1 MERHGAQR
9 SLPPAGGGKEELRAG
24 LLVPYL
30 LRLRDERGEA
40 AARALL
46 SKAGVPTSILEDENA
61 WISVAAARRALN
73 ALATALG
80 EDAIGKRGAW
90 MTHPETLSGYVRMLR
105 VSSEPQD
112 AYQYLTA
119 HAAESTRVGGY
130 TLRAQGP
137 RVLRITYQP
146 RFEVQP
152 DQRDR
157 CLCQARMAELA
168 AVPRI
173 WGLPEATVLS
183 TECIADGDAVCRYL
197 VRWSVP
203 RPQGPVWGAVSGAVV
218 CGGAVAASGSWV
230 AATIALA
237 VGTGLGGAIGL
248 LSRRVANEHM
258 ARVFERN
265 RIAALERGLE
275 VRGQF
280 SEAAGELAGSLLGGK
295 YRIMRKIGSGGI
307 GAVYAAQHVGLGSSV
322 AIKVLRGAAAVDAA
336 EIARLRREARVQVS
350 IEHPNVVRT
359 LDLDQMP
366 EGSIYVVM
374 ELLHGMS
381 LAEMLRK
388 SGPVAP
394 GIAVPVFIQVCRALA
409 AAHRL
414 GVIHRDLKPGNVFV
428 CEDNTVK
435 VLDFGM
441 SKFAEAEAL
450 TQDGYTLGTPEYM
463 SPEQC
468 VGAPVEPRT
477 DLYAFGVLMYEAL
490 TGELHIAGRNRRELL
505 ELHQRMIPVGLRAR
519 RPDLNFPEEL
529 DGAVMMCLKKRAAE
543 RPTSARV
550 LEQILAAI
558 PKEQLVDDY
567 PKGISRRPPGM
578 HESQDGAQ

>member
-1 MERHGAQR
+1 MVRPGLPR
-9 SLPPAGGGKEELRAG
+9 SLQATGSGKEELRAG

-46 SKAGVPTSILEDENA
+46 STVGIPGSILEDENE
-61 WISVAAARRALN
+61 WISVAAARRALH

-80 EDAIGKRGAW
+80 EEAISRRGGW
-90 MTHPETLSGYVRMLR
+90 MTHPETLSSYVRMLR
-105 VSSEPQD
+105 VSSQPLD
-112 AYQYLTA
+112 AYRYLTA
-119 HAAESTRVGGY
+119 HAAESTRVGSY
-130 TLRAQGP
+130 ELAVHGP
-137 RVLRITYQP
+137 RSLQVTYLP

-157 CLCQARMAELA
+157 RLCHARVAELA

-173 WGLPEATVLS
+173 WGLPEAVVHGS
-183 TECIADGDAVCRYL
+183 ECVADGDQLCRYQ
-197 VRWSVP
+197 VRWTVP
-203 RPQGPVWGAVSGAVV
+203 RPQGPVWGAIAGAIL
-218 CGGAVAASGSWV
+218 CGGAVAIAGSWV

-248 LSRRVANEHM
+248 LSRRVATEHM
-258 ARVFERN
+258 ARVFEKN

-280 SEAAGELAGSLLGGK
+280 GEPAGELAGSLLGGK
-295 YRIMRKIGSGGI
+295 YRIQRKIGSGGI

-374 ELLHGMS
+374 ELLQGMS
-381 LAEMLRK
+381 LAEHLKKR
-388 SGPVAP
+388 GPLPP
-394 GIAVPVFIQVCRALA
+394 GFAVPVFIQVCRALS

-428 CEDNTVK
+428 CDDETVK

-468 VGAPVEPRT
+468 IGAPVEPRT

-490 TGELHIAGRNRRELL
+490 TGELPIAGRSRRDLL
-505 ELHQRMIPVGLRAR
+505 ELHQRMIPVSMQTR
-519 RPDLNFPEEL
+519 RPDLHLPREL
-529 DGAVMMCLKKRAAE
+529 DDAVMMCLKKRAAE
-543 RPTSARV
+543 RPTSAQA
-550 LEQILAAI
+550 LEKALASI
-558 PKEQLVDDY
+558 PAQLLVNEY
-567 PKGISRRPPGM
+567 PEGTPRRAPASHP
-578 HESQDGAQ
+578 SQGQV

>member
-1 MERHGAQR
+1 MARHAFPG
-9 SLPPAGGGKEELRAG
+9 SLPPVGGGKEELRAG

-46 SKAGVPTSILEDENA
+46 TTVGIPTSVLEDENE
-61 WISVAAARRALN
+61 WISVAAAQRALH
-73 ALATALG
+73 ALETALG
-80 EDAIGKRGAW
+80 EGSIERRGAW

-105 VSSEPQD
+105 VSSEPRD

-119 HAAESTRVGGY
+119 HAAESTRVGKY
-130 TLRAQGP
+130 DLRVMGP
-137 RVLRITYQP
+137 RALQIIYQP
-146 RFEVQP
+146 RYEVQP
-152 DQRDR
+152 EQRDR
-157 CLCQARMAELA
+157 CLCQARIAELA

-173 WGLPEATVLS
+173 WGLPEAEVRS
-183 TECIADGDAVCRYL
+183 AECIADNDSLCRYFL
-197 VRWSVP
+197 RWSVP
-203 RPQGPVWGAVSGAVV
+203 RPQGPIWGAISGALV

-230 AATIALA
+230 AATIATA

-248 LSRRVANEHM
+248 LSRRVATEHM
-258 ARVFERN
+258 ARVFEKN

-295 YRIMRKIGSGGI
+295 YRIIRKIGSGGI
-307 GAVYAAQHVGLGSSV
+307 GAVYAAQHVALGSSV

-336 EIARLRREARVQVS
+336 EIARLRREARIQVS

-374 ELLHGMS
+374 ELLHGKS
-381 LAEMLRK
+381 LADHLRK
-388 SGPVAP
+388 SAPIAP
-394 GIAVPVFIQVCRALA
+394 GFAVPVFIQVCKALT

-414 GVIHRDLKPGNVFV
+414 GIIHRDLKPGNVFV
-428 CEDNTVK
+428 CDDQTVK

-468 VGAPVEPRT
+468 IGAPVEPRT
-477 DLYAFGVLMYEAL
+477 DLYAFGALMYEAL
-490 TGELHIAGRNRRELL
+490 TGELPITGLNRRELL
-505 ELHQRMIPVGLRAR
+505 ELHQRTIPISMRTR
-519 RPDLNFPEEL
+519 RPDLDLPREL
-529 DGAVMMCLKKRAAE
+529 DDAVMMCLKKRAAE
-543 RPTSARV
+543 RPTSAATLQHM
-550 LEQILAAI
+550 LEAI
-558 PKEQLVDDY
+558 PKELLLDEY
-567 PKGISRRPPGM
+567 PRGTPRTAPKAT
-578 HESQDGAQ
+578 ESHA